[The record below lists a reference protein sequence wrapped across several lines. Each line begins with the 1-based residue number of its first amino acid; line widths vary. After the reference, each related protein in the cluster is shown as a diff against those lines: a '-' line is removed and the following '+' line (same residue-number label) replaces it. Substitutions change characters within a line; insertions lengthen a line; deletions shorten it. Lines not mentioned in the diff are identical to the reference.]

1 MLLIILAV
9 HLLGLVSCI
18 LASPIHHQPRRTLS
32 IPLAKRTT
40 RSEPRTAEQR
50 LAELEAG
57 VQGLYSK
64 YRMSSGL
71 QKRAGEVLLADLMS
85 DM

>member
-1 MLLIILAV
+1 MHLTTLSV
-9 HLLGLVSCI
+9 HLLGLISCI
-18 LASPIHHQPRRTLS
+18 LASPIHHEPRRTLAIS
-32 IPLAKRTT
+32 LAKRTA

-50 LAELEAG
+50 LAKLKAG

-64 YRMSSGL
+64 YGMSNAL